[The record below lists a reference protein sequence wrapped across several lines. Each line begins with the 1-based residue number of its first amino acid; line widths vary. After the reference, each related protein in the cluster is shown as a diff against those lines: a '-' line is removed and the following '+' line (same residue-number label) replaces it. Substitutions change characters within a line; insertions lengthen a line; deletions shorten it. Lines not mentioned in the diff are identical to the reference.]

1 MSELAMDAPSGDTV
15 TAVTEL
21 RVEYHRRLKDI
32 DAAVQEML
40 SLVEQDIRNASTA
53 FLEADEKSADA
64 VEANERV
71 VEASYE
77 RVEKL
82 VMDQFV
88 RQAPVA
94 GDLRF
99 LLAVFRLL
107 PELTGAHDRT
117 AQLARR
123 GVTGLAAELPDRV
136 RRLIRELLDAAA
148 DMWRRVA
155 EVYLSGS
162 TEIAD
167 DTEAEDDQLDDLYA
181 SLTAELASADLRRP
195 VLLEMGLIA
204 RFIERLGDHA
214 VEVARQIE
222 SLSPPPQDGAKV

>member
-1 MSELAMDAPSGDTV
+1 LATDAPSGDTV

-21 RVEYHRRLKDI
+21 RVEYHRRLNYI

-53 FLEADEKSADA
+53 FLEADQKSADV

-71 VEASYE
+71 VEDTHE

-123 GVTGLAAELPDRV
+123 GVTGLAAELPGRV
-136 RRLIRELLDAAA
+136 RLLISELLDAGA

-155 EVYLSGS
+155 EVYLTGS

-167 DTEAEDDQLDDLYA
+167 DTEAEDDQLDQLYA
-181 SLTAELASADLRRP
+181 SLTAELASAELRRP

-214 VEVARQIE
+214 VEIARQIE
-222 SLSPPPQDGAKV
+222 SLSPPTQDGGKV

>member
-1 MSELAMDAPSGDTV
+1 LATDAPSGDTV

-21 RVEYHRRLKDI
+21 RVEYHRRLNDI

-53 FLEADEKSADA
+53 FLEADQKSADV

-71 VEASYE
+71 VEDTHE

-123 GVTGLAAELPDRV
+123 GVTGLAAELPGRV
-136 RRLIRELLDAAA
+136 RLLISELLDAAA

-155 EVYLSGS
+155 EVYLTGS

-167 DTEAEDDQLDDLYA
+167 DTEAEDDQLDQLYA
-181 SLTAELASADLRRP
+181 SLTAELASAELRRP

-214 VEVARQIE
+214 VEIARQIE
-222 SLSPPPQDGAKV
+222 SLSPPTQDGGKV